1 MSIVNLAGST
11 PLTIHEFKLFAPAQV
26 NQVNTL
32 AYLDTGANLITI
44 SPKLAEG
51 LPRAGTKTVGSAF
64 EQRTFEVVETI
75 EIDFLGHHRCADARV
90 NSISDDPL
98 PFSAEVTLDTFT
110 IFAQT
115 LIFDFRLLN
124 ISLAKQASADMWIEL
139 PAKFLE
145 KTGACLLQLASQDGT
160 VYTLFDT
167 GAGLSVINSA
177 HVAELHLN
185 LQPAFDLEISD
196 AVGAKTMQTVSLCSG
211 LHIGN
216 VVLPSF
222 DCFSV
227 DLQTI
232 ETALGNRI
240 DLVLGANAMLRSG
253 FRWCFDKL
261 AGQVFVAV

>member
-1 MSIVNLAGST
+1 MSIINLAAST

-26 NQVNTL
+26 NKVNTL

-64 EQRTFEVVETI
+64 EQRTFDVVESI

-124 ISLAKQASADMWIEL
+124 ISLAKQISADMWVEL

-145 KTGACLLQLASQDGT
+145 ETGVCLLQLASQDDA
-160 VYTLFDT
+160 VYALFDT
-167 GAGLSVINSA
+167 GAGLSAINSA
-177 HVAELHLN
+177 HAAELNLN

-196 AVGAKTMQTVSLCSG
+196 AVGAKMMQSVSICSG
-211 LHIGN
+211 LCIGN
-216 VVLPSF
+216 AMLPAF
-222 DCFSV
+222 DCFSTDLQVIEDALGSRV
-227 DLQTI
+227 DL
-232 ETALGNRI
+232 
-240 DLVLGANAMLRSG
+240 VFGANAMLKSG

-261 AGQVFVAV
+261 ASQVLVAV